1 MTDIRGFTAVSE
13 TLEPVALVALLNRYL
28 ETMLA
33 AIEEFGGTLD
43 KFLGDG
49 LLIHFNLP
57 LPQPDHPLLAVR
69 TALRMRERLVSFN
82 QDQVARGEPP
92 ISIGMGINT
101 GFVIAGN
108 IGIEGRKT
116 EYTIMGHEVN
126 LASRM
131 ESATKE
137 LNVDIVISGAT
148 YERVRDTVEVGAPT
162 ELTMK
167 GQPHPFSMYPVLGS
181 RLA

>member
-1 MTDIRGFTAVSE
+1 
-13 TLEPVALVALLNRYL
+13 
-28 ETMLA
+28 MLA

-57 LPQPDHPLLAVR
+57 LPQSDHPLLAVR

-101 GFVIAGN
+101 GFVVAGN

-131 ESATKE
+131 ESATKG

-167 GQPHPFSMYPVLGS
+167 GQSHPFSMFPVLGS
-181 RLA
+181 TPA